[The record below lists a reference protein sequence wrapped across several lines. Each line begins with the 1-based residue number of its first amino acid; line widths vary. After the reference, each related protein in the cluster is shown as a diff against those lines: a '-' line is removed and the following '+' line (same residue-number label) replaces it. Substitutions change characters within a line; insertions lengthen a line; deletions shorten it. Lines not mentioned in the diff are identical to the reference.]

1 MGPTKRA
8 TYAAARETAERV
20 RPHFLR
26 HAAAIRAGGEI
37 HADTL
42 PDLETTESI
51 MDAAFWAS
59 LRKHEGHAP
68 QISLAFVPR
77 EHAGSALVFETA
89 MPLTPDALTRL
100 APAVE
105 RPGIH
110 LGVWRNG
117 DGLVVWGTTRTIPLL
132 TFVLEVVAPGVLV
145 VKHRRGED
153 SGKFVNI
160 AVLEGDQIKVVD
172 TNAALGN
179 CPSILCSM
187 LWQDAPASASPGANV
202 MIELAVSMRAHRRGG
217 ALLVVPAGDESWRQ
231 SIISPLTYSVSP
243 AFEGLAALVHR
254 QPGEMRERQWQDE
267 LHRVVEAIAGLTAVD
282 GATVINHRYDLLAFG
297 AKIRRRT
304 GSPQVERLIL
314 TEPVE
319 GAEASIME
327 PGQIGGTRHISAV
340 QFVHD
345 QRASMALVASQD
357 GRFTIFAWSPSE
369 EMVHAHRVEALLV

>member
-1 MGPTKRA
+1 MGPPRQA
-8 TYAAARETAERV
+8 TYAAAREAAGRV
-20 RPHFLR
+20 RPHFVR
-26 HAAAIRAGGEI
+26 HAAASRGGGSLY
-37 HADTL
+37 AALL
-42 PDLETTESI
+42 PDAEVMESI

-77 EHAGSALVFETA
+77 EHAGSALVFERA
-89 MPLTPDALTRL
+89 IPLTPDALTWL

-110 LGVWRNG
+110 LGVWKRG
-117 DGLVVWGTTRTIPLL
+117 DGLLVWGTTRTIPVLC
-132 TFVLEVVAPGVLV
+132 FVLEVVAPGVLV

-172 TNAALGN
+172 TSAALES
-179 CPSILCSM
+179 CPSVLCSM
-187 LWQDAPASASPGANV
+187 LWQDTPPSSGVSTNV
-202 MIELAVSMRAHRRGG
+202 LIELAVSMRAHRRGG
-217 ALLVVPAGDESWRQ
+217 ALLVAPAGSDGWRE
-231 SIISPLTYSVSP
+231 SIISPLAYSVSP
-243 AFEGLAALVHR
+243 PFEELAALVRR

-267 LHRVVEAIAGLTAVD
+267 LHRAVEAIAGLTAVD
-282 GATVINHRYDLLAFG
+282 GATVINDSYDLLAFG
-297 AKIRRRT
+297 AKIRRRR

-319 GAEASIME
+319 GSTAAILE
-327 PGQIGGTRHISAV
+327 PGQIGGTRHISAA

-345 QRASMALVASQD
+345 QRDSMALVASQD
-357 GRFTIFAWSPSE
+357 GRFTIFAWSPTE